1 MRLIL
6 GGARSGKSGKATEFA
21 RDSDQVIYLATGVAT
36 DEEMEARIRRHK
48 EDRPESWRTIEEGL
62 EIGKVLAELG
72 SEGFAGVVILDC
84 LGFWLSNYLRETE
97 DLSGPELEE
106 EVSTRVQREFEP
118 ASRADFELVVVSN
131 VVGMGVIPGTSAG
144 RQFRDA
150 LGRVNQTAAEIAE
163 EVTLMV
169 AGLPLRLK

>member
-1 MRLIL
+1 MKLIL

-21 RDSDQVIYLATGVAT
+21 RGSDQVVYLATGVAT
-36 DEEMEARIRRHK
+36 DEEMESRIRRHK
-48 EDRPESWRTIEEGL
+48 EDRPESWRTIEEQL
-62 EIGKVLAELG
+62 QIGTALG
-72 SEGFAGVVILDC
+72 EVDEEGFSGIVILDC

-106 EVSTRVQREFEP
+106 EVSTRLLKELEP
-118 ASRADFELVVVSN
+118 AIQADFELIVVSN

-150 LGRVNQTAAEIAE
+150 LGRVNQAAAEIAE
-163 EVTLMV
+163 EVILMV

>member
-1 MRLIL
+1 MKLIL

-21 RDSDQVIYLATGVAT
+21 REGDQVAYLATGVAT

-48 EDRPESWRTIEEGL
+48 EDRPESWRTIEEQL
-62 EIGKVLAELG
+62 EIGETLAELD

-84 LGFWLSNYLRETE
+84 LGFWLSNYLRKTE

-106 EVSTRVQREFEP
+106 KVSTRLRKELEP
-118 ASRADFELVVVSN
+118 AIQADFELIVVSN

-150 LGRVNQTAAEIAE
+150 LGRVNQAAAEIAE
-163 EVTLMV
+163 EVILMV

>member
-1 MRLIL
+1 MKLIL
-6 GGARSGKSGKATEFA
+6 GGARSGKSGKANEFA
-21 RDSDQVIYLATGVAT
+21 REEDQVAYLATGVAT

-48 EDRPESWRTIEEGL
+48 EDRPEGWRTIEEQL
-62 EIGKVLAELG
+62 EIGDTLSGLD

-84 LGFWLSNYLRETE
+84 LGFWLSNYLRDTE

-106 EVSTRVQREFEP
+106 EVSTRLLKELEP
-118 ASRADFELVVVSN
+118 AIQSDFELIVVSN

-150 LGRVNQTAAEIAE
+150 LGRVNQAAAEIAE
-163 EVTLMV
+163 EVILMV

>member
-21 RDSDQVIYLATGVAT
+21 GDSDQVVYLATGVAT
-36 DEEMEARIRRHK
+36 DEEMESRIKRHK
-48 EDRPESWRTIEEGL
+48 EDRPESWRTIEEPL
-62 EIGKVLAELG
+62 EIGETFAELD

-97 DLSGPELEE
+97 GLSGPELEE
-106 EVSTRVQREFEP
+106 EASTSVRRELEP
-118 ASRADFELVVVSN
+118 AIQADFELVVVSN

-150 LGRVNQTAAEIAE
+150 LGRVNQAAAEIAE
-163 EVTLMV
+163 AVILMV
-169 AGLPLRLK
+169 AGLPLQLK

>member
-21 RDSDQVIYLATGVAT
+21 RDSDQVVYLATGVAT
-36 DEEMEARIRRHK
+36 DEEMESRIKRHK
-48 EDRPESWRTIEEGL
+48 EDRPESWRTIEEPL
-62 EIGKVLAELG
+62 EIGETFAELD

-97 DLSGPELEE
+97 GLSGPELEE
-106 EVSTRVQREFEP
+106 EASTSVRRELEP
-118 ASRADFELVVVSN
+118 AIQADFELVVVSN

-150 LGRVNQTAAEIAE
+150 LGRVNQATAEIAE
-163 EVTLMV
+163 AVILMV
-169 AGLPLRLK
+169 AGLPLQLK